1 MVANVLVEI
10 NKIDKTFTYNIPN
23 NLNVLIGSRVKVP
36 FNTKVLE
43 GFVIDVKEENNFDF
57 KLKDII
63 SVVDLKPVLNE
74 EMLNLGK
81 YMSKKYLCS
90 LISCYQTMLP
100 RALKAKNNLTINKK
114 MVNYLYLIEDF
125 IPKTDNQKK
134 IKDLFVNNFV
144 LKSEANKI
152 SSSTVKTLINKGYIK
167 EELKEEYR
175 LKQTK
180 LDKTDLPI
188 LTIEQK
194 NTIAKIN
201 LNSFKPYLIHGVT
214 GSGKTEVY
222 MRLIEKVLKENKKAI
237 VLVPEISL
245 TPQLVNIFKTRFD
258 NIALLH
264 SGLSNGEKYDEWRRI
279 ENNEVNIVVGARSAI
294 FAPLDNIG
302 IIIIDEEHSQTYK
315 QENYPYYDVKDI
327 AIYRAKT
334 HNCPLILGSAT
345 PSIESYT
352 RAKMNVYELL
362 EMKNRVNNNLPKVNL
377 VDMKEEFKKGNTIF
391 SNLLFN
397 KINECLDK
405 NEQVILLLNRR
416 GYNTVINCP
425 SCGFIHKCP
434 KCDIPLTYHKNT
446 NKMVCHY
453 CNYQTYKLNRCPICN
468 YDKLSNLGMG
478 TEKLQELVIETFP
491 KAKVIR
497 MDIDTTK
504 TKNAHEKIL
513 NSFKEEKYNILIGT
527 QMIAKGLDFPKV
539 TLVGVLNGDASL
551 NIPDFRSGEKTFQLL
566 NQVSG
571 RAGRSNLLGEVIIQG
586 FNIDNY
592 SIIKAS
598 NNDYIGFYEEEMK
611 IRKKLSYPPFYNLVL
626 IRMQSNNLDLLETEA
641 DKINSYIR
649 NNTNEIVLGPTT
661 SSLPKINNIYYM
673 NIIIKYKKTQN
684 ILEVLTY
691 IFNKYINNNRI
702 SVNIDFNPYHF

>member
-10 NKIDKTFTYNIPN
+10 NRIDKTFTYNIPN

-43 GFVIDVKEENNFDF
+43 GFVIDIKEENNSEY

-63 SVVDLKPVLNE
+63 SVVDLKPVLNK

-100 RALKAKNNLTINKK
+100 SALKAKNNLKINKK

-134 IKDLFVNNFV
+134 IKDLFVNEFV

-152 SSSTVKTLINKGYIK
+152 SSSTVKSLINKGYIK

-175 LKQTK
+175 LKQIK
-180 LDKTDLPI
+180 LNKTDLPN
-188 LTIEQK
+188 LTVEQK
-194 NTIAKIN
+194 NTIEKIK
-201 LNSFKPYLIHGVT
+201 LDEFKPYLIHGVT

-222 MRLIEKVLKENKKAI
+222 MRLIEKVLKENKKALI
-237 VLVPEISL
+237 LVPEISL
-245 TPQLVNIFKTRFD
+245 TPQFVNVFKTRFD

-279 ENNEVNIVVGARSAI
+279 ENNLVNIVVGARSAV

-315 QENYPYYDVKDI
+315 QENYPYYDAKDI
-327 AIYRAKT
+327 AIYRART
-334 HNCPLILGSAT
+334 HNCPLVLGTAT

-362 EMKNRVNNNLPKVNL
+362 EMKNRVNNNLPKVHL

-416 GYNTVINCP
+416 GYDTIVTCP
-425 SCGFIHKCP
+425 SCGFTYKCP
-434 KCDIPLTYHKNT
+434 KCDIPLTYHKKT
-446 NKMVCHY
+446 NKLVCHY
-453 CNYQTYKLNRCPICN
+453 CNYQTYKSNKCIQCN
-468 YDKLSNLGMG
+468 YDKLNSLGMG
-478 TEKLQELVIETFP
+478 TEKLQELVINTFP
-491 KAKVIR
+491 KARVVR

-551 NIPDFRSGEKTFQLL
+551 NIPDFRSGERTFQLL

-598 NNDYIGFYEEEMK
+598 NNDYVGFYEEEMK
-611 IRKKLSYPPFYNLVL
+611 IRKKLLYPPFYNLVL
-626 IRMQSNNLDLLETEA
+626 IKMQSTNLELLQKES
-641 DKINSYIR
+641 DKISFYIR
-649 NNTNEIVLGPTT
+649 DNIKEIVLGPTT
-661 SSLPKINNIYYM
+661 GMLPKINNVYYM

-684 ILEVLTY
+684 VLEVLTY
-691 IFNKYINNNRI
+691 IFNRYINNNRLI
-702 SVNIDFNPYHF
+702 VSIDFNPYHF